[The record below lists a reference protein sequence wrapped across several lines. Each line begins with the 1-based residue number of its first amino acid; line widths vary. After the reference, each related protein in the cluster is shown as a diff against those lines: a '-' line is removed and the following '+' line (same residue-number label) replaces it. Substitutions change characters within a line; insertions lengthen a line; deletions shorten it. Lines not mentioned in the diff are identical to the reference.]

1 MQQGP
6 GRQGGSVVIQQSL
19 LRNPEDVTKS
29 SVATQMQEVPIIG
42 QPIIPFTA
50 EPLSGKN
57 LEVKRKCLEFGP
69 DEVDQYGVSDVSIT
83 L

>member
-6 GRQGGSVVIQQSL
+6 GGQGGSVVIQQSQ
-19 LRNPEDVTKS
+19 LRNREDVAKS

-42 QPIIPFTA
+42 QPTIPCTTD
-50 EPLSGKN
+50 PLNGEI

-69 DEVDQYGVSDVSIT
+69 DEVDQYGVSDVSIA